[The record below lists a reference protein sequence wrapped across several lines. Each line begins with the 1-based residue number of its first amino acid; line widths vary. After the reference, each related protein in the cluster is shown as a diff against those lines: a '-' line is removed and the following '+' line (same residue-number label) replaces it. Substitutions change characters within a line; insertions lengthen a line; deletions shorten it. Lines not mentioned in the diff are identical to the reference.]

1 MENNQ
6 LEQPNLEPDNHENIF
21 SETQDGS
28 NYGKFKDAK
37 TLLDAYNSLQA
48 EFTRKSQKLAEIQK
62 EREKNAVFET
72 QDNIDE
78 VLKDITDIDKYKKEI
93 TEILS
98 NNNELSN
105 LPNKYQVAFNLVK
118 NNERKFAEQLNNP
131 EILSKYIEE
140 NQELKNSIISKYLS
154 TLNNISTA
162 PKIISGNAS
171 NIHFSQT
178 NNTPKTLKDA
188 GEIFFKML
196 K

>member
-6 LEQPNLEPDNHENIF
+6 LEQPNLEPDNNESVF
-21 SETQDGS
+21 SENQDGS

-37 TLLDAYNSLQA
+37 TLLDAYNSLQS
-48 EFTRKSQKLAEIQK
+48 EFTRKSQKLAEFQK
-62 EREKNAVFET
+62 EKEKNAVFET
-72 QDNIDE
+72 KDNLDE
-78 VLKDITDIDKYKKEI
+78 ILKDTADSDKYKKEI

-105 LPNKYQVAFNLVK
+105 LPNKYQIAFNLVK

-131 EILSKYIEE
+131 EILNKYIEE
-140 NQELKNSIISKYLS
+140 NQELRNSIISKYLS

>member
-1 MENNQ
+1 MENNE
-6 LEQPNLEPDNHENIF
+6 LEQPNLEPENYENTP
-21 SETQDGS
+21 SENQDGS

-62 EREKNAVFET
+62 EKEKNAVFEI
-72 QDNIDE
+72 QDNLDKI
-78 VLKDITDIDKYKKEI
+78 LKDTTDSDKYKKEI

-98 NNNELSN
+98 NNSELNN
-105 LPNKYQVAFNLVK
+105 LPNKYQVAFNIVK
-118 NNERKFAEQLNNP
+118 NNECKFAEQLNNP
-131 EILSKYIEE
+131 EILSKYIED

-154 TLNNISTA
+154 NLNNISTA

-178 NNTPKTLKDA
+178 NKPPKTLKDA